1 MPYFDNKSIQQERNI
16 IHQQQWQNTI
26 YQNSLQP
33 LMSLELDQPSQ
44 QQYNATTQPVL
55 LMSLVLPSY
64 DSPSIKL
71 SKAHTKFRVNN
82 RIYKHFNHN
91 PKSYDRIQRHKY
103 YHYGKK
109 YKLDTEFIDDTVT
122 DTKMASMAQNLL
134 LPFSRRHVILDKEW
148 LDGQTM
154 NGRYLIVFEDDAPA
168 RDMT

>member
-122 DTKMASMAQNLL
+122 DTKMASMAQNVGKTPEDNEKTPRNDESLL
-134 LPFSRRHVILDKEW
+134 DIY
-148 LDGQTM
+148 T
-154 NGRYLIVFEDDAPA
+154 IVDTESIELS
-168 RDMT
+168 